1 MSAIEVGGA
10 AIMTGSREDDETP
23 HHQPAQQEEKCAEK
37 DIQLKG
43 YLRKVKTMKK
53 KYFVL
58 RSQTKSGP
66 ARLEYYDNEKK
77 FRTNCAPKRCIVLS
91 TCFNINKKTD
101 SKQKYTVALYTRDEC
116 FSVLAESDEEQ
127 EKWLMAMLKLHQSG
141 SREGLPLQPA
151 FEHVW
156 QVSLKARGLGS
167 SKNLTGSYRLCLTS
181 TTLNL
186 VKMNVENED
195 MVFPLSSI
203 RRCGHSD
210 CYFFMEVGRSAVT
223 GAGELWMLVEDTIIA
238 QNMHESILNAMR
250 NMSHLDDDMRPRS
263 RSTGASNPELTNPI
277 SVPRRPG
284 TPGSMPSM
292 ASRLSR
298 TRCDSM
304 PAHSRTLGRGE
315 EVRGDRS
322 PGSNKPSCNSLP
334 RNLFS
339 GILRPR
345 TCSEGEGQIRA
356 KMAASS
362 IFKLGNRFRPRTS
375 SEGDKHFRSSH
386 PDSPSKSRSR
396 TIGSQQRT
404 SPNTGRL
411 RPHTII
417 SRESPQQSSSFPDE
431 HFFRHLSTV
440 KGMSVEGNRTPEE
453 YGSSPADQHFHRY
466 GRVST
471 PDSPS
476 RTPIREESTES
487 GDDYM
492 PMSPSAVSQGQA
504 IPKVV
509 STEGYM
515 EMVRNA
521 KARPVNESYVNMSPA
536 NTPSLSELDSYMSM
550 SPTATQN
557 KDSPAN
563 QKEASSKVDKAKRNS
578 DEGYMD
584 MAPVTGAVPK
594 TDTQAVTQT
603 SSVEVD
609 SYMSF
614 TPGSGGG
621 EPLSTALKTTP
632 GSAST
637 EVKPKV
643 VYPTGTSQQTAK
655 AAIDTYMPMSYE
667 GQGQQKSDN
676 KPSLGQK
683 IPQTVGTEHEY
694 VNINLSK
701 KNQNAGDYA
710 EMDMSRVQSPPMS
723 GSTSPRPQRLHLPPD
738 DRSYVNITLP
748 DVKHRKSPKVS
759 PKISPSLSPRMP
771 KTDKKITQ
779 YQEYMNV
786 ELGTKDVPRHKVPGS
801 QPGKAASP
809 SQGLLPQLKSQK
821 AEREE
826 AVPQK
831 SATVGSDYLNLQF
844 PMAGAVAKP
853 SPEPQRRALQHPAS
867 ESAAAAEPKLNY
879 IAVDLGPSEEPD
891 ENGQSRSPRSPRSPC
906 LPLRVASDSDEKGE
920 SNYASIDFT
929 KSEVLKN
936 ISAKVREERF

>member
-1 MSAIEVGGA
+1 MCTQSLWKKLSKIRRKSRA
-10 AIMTGSREDDETP
+10 GSQSRRP
-23 HHQPAQQEEKCAEK
+23 HSQPEMPTQSP
-37 DIQLKG
+37 
-43 YLRKVKTMKK
+43 
-53 KYFVL
+53 VL
-58 RSQTKSGP
+58 EQY
-66 ARLEYYDNEKK
+66 LEYRRASYPQALLSRPVSAKS
-77 FRTNCAPKRCIVLS
+77 RTTSVWSCDISLVIPEDREYISNVNAAYS
-91 TCFNINKKTD
+91 TD
-101 SKQKYTVALYTRDEC
+101 SIL
-116 FSVLAESDEEQ
+116 
-127 EKWLMAMLKLHQSG
+127 
-141 SREGLPLQPA
+141 REPQVY
-151 FEHVW
+151 FQNKEHVW

-322 PGSNKPSCNSLP
+322 PGS
-334 RNLFS
+334 
-339 GILRPR
+339 
-345 TCSEGEGQIRA
+345 
-356 KMAASS
+356 
-362 IFKLGNRFRPRTS
+362 
-375 SEGDKHFRSSH
+375 
-386 PDSPSKSRSR
+386 PSKSRSR

-417 SRESPQQSSSFPDE
+417 SRSVSQPMSHSPPVSNSPLSESPQQSSSFPDE

>member
-1 MSAIEVGGA
+1 MCTQSLWKKLSKIRRKSRA
-10 AIMTGSREDDETP
+10 GSQSRRP
-23 HHQPAQQEEKCAEK
+23 HSQPEMPTQSP
-37 DIQLKG
+37 
-43 YLRKVKTMKK
+43 
-53 KYFVL
+53 VL
-58 RSQTKSGP
+58 EQY
-66 ARLEYYDNEKK
+66 LEYRRASYPQALLSRPVSAKS
-77 FRTNCAPKRCIVLS
+77 RTTSVWSCDISLVIPEDREYISNVNAAYS
-91 TCFNINKKTD
+91 TD
-101 SKQKYTVALYTRDEC
+101 SIL
-116 FSVLAESDEEQ
+116 
-127 EKWLMAMLKLHQSG
+127 
-141 SREGLPLQPA
+141 REPQVY
-151 FEHVW
+151 FQNKEHVW

-322 PGSNKPSCNSLP
+322 PG
-334 RNLFS
+334 
-339 GILRPR
+339 
-345 TCSEGEGQIRA
+345 
-356 KMAASS
+356 S

>member
-322 PGSNKPSCNSLP
+322 PG
-334 RNLFS
+334 
-339 GILRPR
+339 
-345 TCSEGEGQIRA
+345 
-356 KMAASS
+356 
-362 IFKLGNRFRPRTS
+362 
-375 SEGDKHFRSSH
+375 
-386 PDSPSKSRSR
+386 SPSKSRSR

>member
-1 MSAIEVGGA
+1 MCTQSLWKKLSKIRRKSRA
-10 AIMTGSREDDETP
+10 GSQSRRP
-23 HHQPAQQEEKCAEK
+23 HSQPEMPTQSP
-37 DIQLKG
+37 
-43 YLRKVKTMKK
+43 
-53 KYFVL
+53 VL
-58 RSQTKSGP
+58 EQY
-66 ARLEYYDNEKK
+66 LEYRRASYPQALLSRPVSAKS
-77 FRTNCAPKRCIVLS
+77 RTTSVWSCDISLVIPEDREYISNVNAAYS
-91 TCFNINKKTD
+91 TD
-101 SKQKYTVALYTRDEC
+101 SIL
-116 FSVLAESDEEQ
+116 
-127 EKWLMAMLKLHQSG
+127 
-141 SREGLPLQPA
+141 REPQVY
-151 FEHVW
+151 FQNKEHVW

-322 PGSNKPSCNSLP
+322 PG
-334 RNLFS
+334 
-339 GILRPR
+339 
-345 TCSEGEGQIRA
+345 
-356 KMAASS
+356 
-362 IFKLGNRFRPRTS
+362 
-375 SEGDKHFRSSH
+375 
-386 PDSPSKSRSR
+386 SPSKSRSR